1 MAFQLKIVSRGEPDR
16 IEPLPDGNW
25 LVGRSRSAQIQVSQP
40 DVSGRHLLL
49 HVDGDSVIVENLSPH
64 GAKLNFATLEL
75 PTPFYHGQTVTL
87 GSSLT
92 LTLLKIGMEENKTVP
107 PEDGA
112 DAAKAAEE
120 NMATVLPDGT
130 SASGSA
136 PADPDK
142 TMIGDAPAAEDK
154 GKTAGD
160 APADQNRTVPGES
173 GGNPNKTLP
182 PENSSDRTDAPE
194 EEDDVL
200 KTNVLQT
207 RLATAEEMEFLR
219 KQDRKKAHGKKLKYA
234 AGIGIAAVILF
245 SVYYFHGTPP
255 EKKLTWPLTPSGEFS
270 EKPFA
275 PDEGGFETGRFS
287 VIAPLTRATKTG
299 KTSAGDMIVETAAG
313 RDRDVPMRIVLS
325 RKRSAAFLRED
336 RMVTLQNWIRE
347 ISSGGAHW
355 NFGQPSEIFFIGRDN
370 GLPCVSVTYSREY
383 ENQSWY
389 GEALFFRNGD
399 ERIVRLVEIPASER
413 IRGADFIGSFP
424 FLFFAERFI
433 ADHWEGGKEVLS
445 GKPEDMLNEA
455 KLLLTKMSP
464 VMWDKIMR
472 LLRGVL
478 VNAVTTRNDDLRER
492 ALEQLRKLRKNQ
504 RDWYNAQRIAY
515 LKEKALGNDRG
526 ADVIRDACAAVF
538 SSEDDLR
545 NLNIRRNRWE

>member
-1 MAFQLKIVSRGEPDR
+1 MAFQLKIVSSGEPDR

-49 HVDGDSVIVENLSPH
+49 HVDGDSVIVENLSNH
-64 GAKLNFATLEL
+64 GAKLNSNTLEL
-75 PTPFYHGQTVTL
+75 PTPFYHGQTVVL

-107 PEDGA
+107 PEA
-112 DAAKAAEE
+112 VANSAKNAVEDLVTIPPG
-120 NMATVLPDGT
+120 NN
-130 SASGSA
+130 SALM
-136 PADPDK
+136 DPDK
-142 TMIGDAPAAEDK
+142 TMIGDASSADPERTMIGDVLLEDK
-154 GKTAGD
+154 YKTFAGE
-160 APADQNRTVPGES
+160 T
-173 GGNPNKTLP
+173 GGNPNKPLP
-182 PENSSDRTDAPE
+182 PENSSDRTDVPE
-194 EEDDVL
+194 NEDDVL

-207 RLATAEEMEFLR
+207 RLATAEEMDFLR
-219 KQDRKKAHGKKLKYA
+219 KQDRKKAHGKKLKYV
-234 AGIGIAAVILF
+234 AGIGIAAIVLF
-245 SVYYFHGTPP
+245 SVYYLHGTPP

-287 VIAPLTRATKTG
+287 IIAPLAKSTRAG
-299 KTSAGDMIVETAAG
+299 KTPAGEMIVETVAG

-325 RKRSAAFLRED
+325 RKRSPEFLHED
-336 RMVTLQNWIRE
+336 RMTSLQNWIKE

-355 NFGQPSEIFFIGRDN
+355 NFGQPSEIFFIGKDN
-370 GLPCVSVTYSREY
+370 GLPCISVTYSREY

-389 GEALFFRNGD
+389 GEALFFRAGD

-413 IRGADFIGSFP
+413 VRGADFIGSFP
-424 FLFFAERFI
+424 FLFFSERYVT
-433 ADHWEGGKEVLS
+433 DHWEGGKEVLS
-445 GKPEDMLNEA
+445 GKSEDMLNEA

-478 VNAVTTRNDDLRER
+478 VNAATTRNEELRER